1 MPYEP
6 GCKYAPDSE
15 VLSGPTGS
23 LCREKVRPNGRHGQ
37 LCAERRRVGVLVRD
51 LEHMRLHGTIQHGK

>member
-23 LCREKVRPNGRHGQ
+23 LCREQVRPNGRHGQ
-37 LCAERRRVGVLVRD
+37 LCAERRGVGVLVRD